1 LIRGTAARRETIAMR
16 WRKAAAA
23 GGAALGAAALYNVT
37 ASHRIAALDNLLGG
51 ESREMDWRGHR
62 VAYTRHGTGTPVL
75 LVHGI
80 YAGASSYEWRHS
92 VEVLAQQ
99 HTVYALDLLGFG
111 RSGRPNLR
119 YTPALY
125 QAFLADVMARLEHG
139 PLAVVASSLSAAH
152 VVALAARDPR
162 HIAALALI
170 EPAGVGQLD
179 QPSSA
184 GRSATQL
191 LLDAPVVGTAIYNAL
206 TSPVSVRE
214 FLQEVYA
221 NDRLVTD
228 ELVETYVQNARQPG
242 AKHAV
247 AAFVSGRLNV
257 DIRNALR
264 RVRQPMLI
272 LWGEQARMNSVQNA
286 HAFRVLKP
294 DADWALIPQAGDLPH
309 DEQPRQTNEELLRFL
324 DRLRKSASRTP
335 TRTPTIPGA

>member
-1 LIRGTAARRETIAMR
+1 MR

-23 GGAALGAAALYNVT
+23 SGAALGAAALYNVT

-62 VAYTRHGTGTPVL
+62 VAYTRHGAGTPVL
-75 LVHGI
+75 LLHGI
-80 YAGASSYEWRHS
+80 HAGASSYEWRS
-92 VEVLAQQ
+92 TIDALAAH
-99 HTVYALDLLGFG
+99 HTVYVPDLLGFG
-111 RSGRPNLR
+111 RSARPNVR

-125 QAFLADVMARLEHG
+125 QAFLADVMAKLGHG
-139 PLAVVASSLSAAH
+139 PLAVVASSLSAAY

-170 EPAGVGQLD
+170 GPAGVGQLREAASTG
-179 QPSSA
+179 QA
-184 GRSATQL
+184 ATQL
-191 LLDAPVVGTAIYNAL
+191 LLDAPIVGTAFYNAL
-206 TSPVSVRE
+206 TSPVSMRE
-214 FLQEVYA
+214 FLEERYA

-228 ELVETYVQNARQPG
+228 ELVEEYVQNARQPG

-264 RVRQPMLI
+264 RVRHPLLI
-272 LWGEQARMNSVQNA
+272 LWGDQARTNSVQNA

-294 DADWALIPQAGDLPH
+294 DAEWALVSDAGDLPH
-309 DEQPRQTNEELLRFL
+309 DEQPEQTNEAILRFL
-324 DRLRKSASRTP
+324 DRFKKSASRGVTP
-335 TRTPTIPGA
+335 TSTGS

>member
-1 LIRGTAARRETIAMR
+1 MR

-37 ASHRIAALDNLLGG
+37 ASHRIAALDNPLGG
-51 ESREMDWRGHR
+51 ESREMQWRGHR
-62 VAYTRHGTGTPVL
+62 IAYTQHGAGTPVL
-75 LVHGI
+75 LLHGI
-80 YAGASSYEWRHS
+80 YAGASSYEWRS
-92 VEVLAQQ
+92 TVDTLARR

-111 RSGRPNLR
+111 RSARPNVR

-125 QAFLADVMARLEHG
+125 QAFLADFMAKLGHG
-139 PLAVVASSLSAAH
+139 PLAVVASSLSAAY

-170 EPAGVGQLD
+170 GPAGVGQLRE
-179 QPSSA
+179 SSSTGQA
-184 GRSATQL
+184 ATKL
-191 LLDAPVVGTAIYNAL
+191 LLDAPIVGTAIYNAL

-214 FLQEVYA
+214 FLQECYA

-228 ELVETYVQNARQPG
+228 ELVEEYVQNARQPG

-247 AAFVSGRLNV
+247 AAFVGGRLNV

-264 RVRQPMLI
+264 RVRHPL
-272 LWGEQARMNSVQNA
+272 LLVWGDQARMNSVQNA

-294 DADWALIPQAGDLPH
+294 EAEWALISEAGDLPH
-309 DEQPRQTNEELLRFL
+309 DEQPGQTNDVLLRFL
-324 DRLRKSASRTP
+324 DRLKRSAGRP
-335 TRTPTIPGA
+335 AAPVLPGA